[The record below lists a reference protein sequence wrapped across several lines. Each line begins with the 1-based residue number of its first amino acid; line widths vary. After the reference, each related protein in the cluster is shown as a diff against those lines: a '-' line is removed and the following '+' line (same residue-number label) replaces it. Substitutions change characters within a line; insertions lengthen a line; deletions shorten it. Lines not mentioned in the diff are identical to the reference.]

1 MPISKSSSK
10 VGVYADVANM
20 YRTGGQRLQYDRL
33 REFACRDHAEP
44 LRLNAYVTFD
54 VERAA
59 RDRAYRQGAVSF
71 HNKLRDYGYK
81 VIVKEIRWYQDQ
93 AGNRFGKTDAA
104 LDLAVDVLLQSENL
118 DRVLLAS
125 GDGDLVNVVRALQNR
140 GCRVEVVGLD
150 DTAWQLREEADL
162 FISGYQIP
170 DMVPMRRTGPDRKMW
185 GDVGSRVRGWCYWFE
200 EDRGFGYMRFLKRI
214 APGLW
219 FTDARHPDSPW
230 ETAFVRAANMPAH
243 VRTDRLP
250 TRNYVFEFELAR
262 SERGDGL
269 QALNVEL
276 VSSMADRPSAGGF
289 EEPRPTRSRNTE
301 DDYDDSEDF
310 DDDYDDEFEEAE
322 GEDYED
328 DDDYEDEP

>member
-1 MPISKSSSK
+1 MPISKSTSK

-54 VERAA
+54 IERAA
-59 RDRAYRQGAVSF
+59 RDRNYRQGAVSF

-81 VIVKEIRWYQDQ
+81 VIIKEIRWYQDQ

-150 DTAWQLREEADL
+150 DSAWQLREEADL

-170 DMVPMRRTGPDRKMW
+170 DMVPMRRTGPDRINW
-185 GDVGSRVRGWCYWFE
+185 GEVGSRVRGWCYWFE
-200 EDRGFGYMRFLKRI
+200 EDRGFGYMRFLKHI

-230 ETAFVRAANMPAH
+230 ETAFVRAANMPPH
-243 VRTDRLP
+243 VRTERLP

-269 QALNVEL
+269 QAVNVEL
-276 VSSMADRPSAGGF
+276 VSSMADRPSA
-289 EEPRPTRSRNTE
+289 
-301 DDYDDSEDF
+301 SEDF
-310 DDDYDDEFEEAE
+310 HDSRRKGRRDDDYYDDD
-322 GEDYED
+322 EDYED
-328 DDDYEDEP
+328 DYEEADEDLDDEYEDEEFDEDDR

>member
-1 MPISKSSSK
+1 MPLSKSSSK

-33 REFACRDHAEP
+33 RKFACRDHAEP

-81 VIVKEIRWYQDQ
+81 VIVKEIRWFQDQ

-170 DMVPMRRTGPDRKMW
+170 DMVPMRRTGPERISW
-185 GDVGSRVRGWCYWFE
+185 GDIGSRVRGWCYWFE
-200 EDRGFGYMRFLKRI
+200 EDRGFGYMRFLKHI

-230 ETAFVRAANMPAH
+230 ETAFVRAANMPPH

-250 TRNYVFEFELAR
+250 TRNYVFEFELTR

-276 VSSMADRPSAGGF
+276 VSSMADRPSASTGL
-289 EEPRPTRSRNTE
+289 EDQTRNPRHRNDE
-301 DDYDDSEDF
+301 DYDDYDESEEF
-310 DDDYDDEFEEAE
+310 DDEYDVEEDAEYDDYDEEA
-322 GEDYED
+322 
-328 DDDYEDEP
+328 